1 MSETPPMISKVS
13 EHPDWPGMVIH
24 HDIRNEN
31 HLARNGV
38 LRAVAAPGT
47 EAMFKPATKMH
58 RQYQHFDQGNNP
70 SCTGY
75 GTATY
80 LATAHEY
87 TKSNI
92 TGAEWYA
99 RNVAFD
105 ESQGRFYDGGA
116 TCVAAFEVAK
126 KAGAIS
132 AYQWMYTVKEMQQAI
147 LIRPIV
153 MGTNWYYDMW
163 ERDNENIIKFKASD
177 PGQNVG
183 GHFYVLN
190 GYDAHR
196 DLWRNPE
203 TWGDGDYWI
212 PGDVMYR
219 LLREDG
225 ECAIAVEI
233 PKLQQHP
240 LV

>member
-1 MSETPPMISKVS
+1 MTAPAPMISKVS
-13 EHPDWPGMVIH
+13 DHPDWPGMVIH

-31 HLARNGV
+31 HLAKDGV
-38 LRAVAAPGT
+38 LRAMGATSPV
-47 EAMFKPATKMH
+47 EFKPSSKLH
-58 RQYQHFDQGNNP
+58 RQYHYFDQGNNP

-87 TKSNI
+87 TKSSI
-92 TGAEWYA
+92 AGSEWYR
-99 RNVAFD
+99 RNVEFD
-105 ESQGRFYDGGA
+105 RSQGRYYDGGA
-116 TCVAAFEVAK
+116 TCVAAFEVARQ
-126 KAGAIS
+126 AGAIS
-132 AYQWMYTVKEMQQAI
+132 GYQWMYSIKEMQQAI
-147 LIRPIV
+147 LLRPIV
-153 MGTNWYYDMW
+153 MGTNWYYEMW
-163 ERDNENIIKFKASD
+163 DRDPEKIVRFRANQ

-190 GYDAHR
+190 GYDAQR

-212 PGDVMYR
+212 PGEVMYR

-225 ECAIAVEI
+225 ECAIAVEF
-233 PKLQQHP
+233 PKAEQH
-240 LV
+240 LIV